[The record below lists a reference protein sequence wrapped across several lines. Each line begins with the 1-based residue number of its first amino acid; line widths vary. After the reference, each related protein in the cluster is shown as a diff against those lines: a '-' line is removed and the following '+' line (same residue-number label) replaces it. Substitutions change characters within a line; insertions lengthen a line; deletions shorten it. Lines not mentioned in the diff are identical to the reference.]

1 MNKIVF
7 TARMAKGLTEKQM
20 AGKLNITE
28 DEYKEW
34 EMAIKEM
41 DYEFALQ
48 LEDVH
53 HVPAD
58 FFITHDLHGIKN
70 CIAALEKQK
79 EIIASSDIQ
88 NISVPAHTHISI
100 AKMALDA
107 LIARQEQILLLK
119 RINELERENHTL
131 RELYKR
137 IRSK

>member
-7 TARMAKGLTEKQM
+7 TARIAKGLTEKQM

-28 DEYKEW
+28 VEYKEW

-58 FFITHDLHGIKN
+58 FFLNHDLHGIKN

>member
-1 MNKIVF
+1 LH
-7 TARMAKGLTEKQM
+7 GLT
-20 AGKLNITE
+20 LNH
-28 DEYKEW
+28 
-34 EMAIKEM
+34 
-41 DYEFALQ
+41 
-48 LEDVH
+48 VH

-58 FFITHDLHGIKN
+58 FFLTHDLHGIKN

-119 RINELERENHTL
+119 RINELEWENHAL

>member
-1 MNKIVF
+1 
-7 TARMAKGLTEKQM
+7 M
-20 AGKLNITE
+20 AGKFNISE

-34 EMAIKEM
+34 EMDIKEM
-41 DYEFALQ
+41 DNEFALQ
-48 LEDVH
+48 LEEVH

-58 FFITHDLHGIKN
+58 FFLTHDLHGIKN

-119 RINELERENHTL
+119 RINELERENHAL
-131 RELYKR
+131 WELYIKLSNWR
-137 IRSK
+137 G

>member
-7 TARMAKGLTEKQM
+7 TARIAKGLTEKQM

-34 EMAIKEM
+34 EMDIKEM

-48 LEDVH
+48 LEEVH

-58 FFITHDLHGIKN
+58 FFITYDLHGIKN

-119 RINELERENHTL
+119 RINELEWENHAL

-137 IRSK
+137 IRLK